1 MSNFKSYGTRI
12 FHKNL
17 TISKKIPENLPGP
30 GSYRAPSDFGYFEM
44 TKFNDGTLENNFNMT
59 SPRIFNGSHII
70 S

>member
-12 FHKNL
+12 FHKNQ
-17 TISKKIPENLPGP
+17 TISKKVPENLPGP

-44 TKFNDGTLENNFNMT
+44 TKFNAENNFNMT
-59 SPRIFNGSHII
+59 SPRIFNASHVT